1 MKGPDK
7 SGHQTIVEI
16 VPDHNQ
22 KNGNAFHN
30 INITNPCCLS
40 AHPCYE
46 PRLFCNDVTE
56 RIIYYNIKVGN
67 MQCRLTG
74 ILEDSIIILI

>member
-7 SGHQTIVEI
+7 GGYQTIVEI

-22 KNGNAFHN
+22 KNGNSLHN

-40 AHPCYE
+40 AYP
-46 PRLFCNDVTE
+46 
-56 RIIYYNIKVGN
+56 
-67 MQCRLTG
+67 
-74 ILEDSIIILI
+74 

>member
-30 INITNPCCLS
+30 INITNPCCL
-40 AHPCYE
+40 
-46 PRLFCNDVTE
+46 
-56 RIIYYNIKVGN
+56 
-67 MQCRLTG
+67 
-74 ILEDSIIILI
+74 LIRAMNLASFVMM